1 MEQKPP
7 CFTNKITQRG
17 NPPPQVK
24 KHKNGVRFNPLRSE
38 EAQETRT
45 LCIHFHLKRLSS
57 RVFTV
62 KPGKMG
68 SWGCNPMGNPIKI
81 RPFIGTPCHSIY
93 NLAQVEFGRSAPVSG
108 VNNW

>member
-45 LCIHFHLKRLSS
+45 LCIYFHLKRLST
-57 RVFTV
+57 RWNTV
-62 KPGKMG
+62 NPARWAPGCRKPHGK
-68 SWGCNPMGNPIKI
+68 PHVTKA
-81 RPFIGTPCHSIY
+81 IY
-93 NLAQVEFGRSAPVSG
+93 RDSMSLHL
-108 VNNW
+108 